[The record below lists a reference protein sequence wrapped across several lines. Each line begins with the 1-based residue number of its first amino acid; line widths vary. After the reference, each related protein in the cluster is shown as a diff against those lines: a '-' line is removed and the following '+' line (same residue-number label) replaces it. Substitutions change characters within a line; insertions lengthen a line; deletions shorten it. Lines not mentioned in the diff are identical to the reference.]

1 MTDNVLASHV
11 FTSNPTQTT
20 RGEGIIN
27 VQVTATSEGVITMG
41 GQTGFMSS
49 DGRFMV
55 SSSEDSDT
63 SDNEVFFGVELFVK
77 LPTSQQDLTGKSF
90 NVFRLLERPLANGG
104 CLEYNNIIITFESNT
119 SAKVTRGTQAG
130 VDYCIN
136 TSSGSDFTNA
146 KIDKEVFS
154 DSFSLTMTSVS
165 VGSQGQISMTFP
177 PDTETGGTERIEK
190 MEGFISDDLKLIIL
204 RGKTTS
210 STGSRA
216 TSMNIGTLVP

>member
-90 NVFRLLERPLANGG
+90 NVFR
-104 CLEYNNIIITFESNT
+104 
-119 SAKVTRGTQAG
+119 
-130 VDYCIN
+130 
-136 TSSGSDFTNA
+136 
-146 KIDKEVFS
+146 
-154 DSFSLTMTSVS
+154 
-165 VGSQGQISMTFP
+165 
-177 PDTETGGTERIEK
+177 
-190 MEGFISDDLKLIIL
+190 
-204 RGKTTS
+204 
-210 STGSRA
+210 
-216 TSMNIGTLVP
+216 